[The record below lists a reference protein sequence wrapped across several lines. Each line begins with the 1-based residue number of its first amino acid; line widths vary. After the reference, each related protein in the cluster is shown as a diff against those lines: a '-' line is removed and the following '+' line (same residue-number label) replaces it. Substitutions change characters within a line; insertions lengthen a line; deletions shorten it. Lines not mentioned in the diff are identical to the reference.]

1 MKWLWKRKT
10 LLIVLLLLCLILL
23 VCGWANT
30 RTELLAF
37 QNQISKFEFKEQGY
51 LETIDDN
58 GNRIAEQ
65 EQIILT
71 QEQAINNNLLEIK
84 RLKEVNAQVVVNTI
98 TQIDSVFVPFYVDTT
113 SIVLND
119 SIVDMDNFI
128 QVPQQFS
135 LSKEWYSFGGEIT
148 KTGLLMDSLSFNNE
162 LTLTLGQKS
171 NGILKAPTPLVL
183 VEYSN
188 PYVQTTGLQNIVI
201 KNELKW
207 YDRKGVMIGIGFL
220 GGMTTAIILN

>member
-37 QNQISKFEFKEQGY
+37 QEQIGKLEFKEQKY
-51 LETIDDN
+51 LETIDEN

-71 QEQAINNNLLEIK
+71 QEQAIDNNLLEIK

-113 SIVLND
+113 SIALND
-119 SIVDMDNFI
+119 SIVDLDNFI
-128 QVPQQFS
+128 QVPQIFS
-135 LSKEWYSFGGEIT
+135 LDKEWFSFGGQIT
-148 KTGLLMDSLSFNNE
+148 KTGLLMDSLSFRNE

-171 NGILKAPTPLVL
+171 NGLFKKTTPLVL

-188 PYVQTTGLQNIVI
+188 PYVHTTGLQNIVV

-207 YDRKGVMIGIGFL
+207 YDKKGIMIGIGFL

>member
-23 VCGWANT
+23 ACGWANT

-51 LETIDDN
+51 LETINDN

-71 QEQAINNNLLEIK
+71 QEQAIDNNLLEIK

-113 SIVLND
+113 SIALND
-119 SIVDMDNFI
+119 SIVDLDNFI
-128 QVPQQFS
+128 QVPQIFS
-135 LSKEWYSFGGEIT
+135 LEREW
-148 KTGLLMDSLSFNNE
+148 
-162 LTLTLGQKS
+162 
-171 NGILKAPTPLVL
+171 LVL
-183 VEYSN
+183 E
-188 PYVQTTGLQNIVI
+188 G
-201 KNELKW
+201 K
-207 YDRKGVMIGIGFL
+207 
-220 GGMTTAIILN
+220 

>member
-51 LETIDDN
+51 LETINDN

-148 KTGLLMDSLSFNNE
+148 KTGLLMDSLSLFGE
-162 LTLTLGQKS
+162 LNRRPVFEDVNRTLNLFFGSKEESSRLPISLSVFT
-171 NGILKAPTPLVL
+171 GIVCRRDGCILILLPSFGLFEVL
-183 VEYSN
+183 NKVTN
-188 PYVQTTGLQNIVI
+188 
-201 KNELKW
+201 
-207 YDRKGVMIGIGFL
+207 MIL
-220 GGMTTAIILN
+220 